1 MHERPKN
8 KYCSDY
14 YLYKGLNK
22 IAPKIC
28 KIHPNII
35 TIAAALLIIP
45 IVINILKNQSTIS
58 FVLLLLT
65 RHILDCFDGS
75 VARNCDTGSN
85 IGAYMDII
93 FDMIF
98 FIVLYITIFYKIFT
112 EKILYNKIFKTN
124 LKFIIIVISLLLFIP
139 TMYYFGYEIY
149 DLKHNENLPT
159 NKYFQLFQDNETI
172 MFIILG
178 CIIKYLININ

>member
-1 MHERPKN
+1 MHEKPKS

-14 YLYKGLNK
+14 YLYKGLDK

-28 KIHPNII
+28 KIHPNLI

-45 IVINILKNQSTIS
+45 IIINILKNQSTFI
-58 FVLLLLT
+58 FILLLIA

-75 VARNCDTGSN
+75 VARNCETGSD

-98 FIVLYITIFYKIFT
+98 FILLYIAIFYKIFT
-112 EKILYNKIFKTN
+112 EKKLRKIILQTNFK
-124 LKFIIIVISLLLFIP
+124 FVIIIISLLLFIP

-149 DLKHNENLPT
+149 DLSHKEYKKPHKLN
-159 NKYFQLFQDNETI
+159 QLFQDNETI

-178 CIIKYLININ
+178 CIIKYLLQ